1 LIAMILAAA
10 VSTSTATFSARET
23 RLYRAAVEATA
34 LSERAL
40 ARLRVCEESL
50 ADHAEPVEPAEPT
63 APDRPAW
70 PSMILGAAGGGIGA
84 AVGWRAF
91 GAAGAFAGA
100 SLMAGLFAAV
110 F

>member
-1 LIAMILAAA
+1 LITLLLAAA

-34 LSERAL
+34 LSERAV

-50 ADHAEPVEPAEPT
+50 ADRTKPAEPM
-63 APDRPAW
+63 PDHPAW